1 MAAGPAAFISF
12 RFHLSLAEKP
22 PLELITKLCWLIQYT
37 VVVVS
42 VTKASRALTTP
53 NNDVGLCVVNSILKI
68 VTYLHLLGVYDMVER
83 NVAMPTNLQYSMS
96 RLSGRE
102 IINNLS
108 AVRQEQ
114 QHLLSND

>member
-42 VTKASRALTTP
+42 VTKASRALATP

-68 VTYLHLLGVYDMVER
+68 VTYLHLLGVYVMVDR
-83 NVAMPTNLQYSMS
+83 NVAMPTTVFYVKAK
-96 RLSGRE
+96 RTG
-102 IINNLS
+102 NN
-108 AVRQEQ
+108 
-114 QHLLSND
+114 